1 VPHRRLGVGSDR
13 PRGELELGGE
23 PDQLLLEPVVQRP
36 LDRTALGVGGEEQPR
51 ARCTQLRDLQP

>member
-1 VPHRRLGVGSDR
+1 
-13 PRGELELGGE
+13 
-23 PDQLLLEPVVQRP
+23 LLLEPVVQRP